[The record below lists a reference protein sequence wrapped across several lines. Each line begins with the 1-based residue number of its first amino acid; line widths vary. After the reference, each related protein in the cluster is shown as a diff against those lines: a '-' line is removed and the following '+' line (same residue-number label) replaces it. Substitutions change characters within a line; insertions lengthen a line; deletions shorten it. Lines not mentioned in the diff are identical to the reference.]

1 MCRVRYTLGEQRRCF
16 PAFDGAE
23 GLSGWS
29 SHDIASL
36 SALLASLSA
45 TWEIIGSGS
54 GWEKK
59 VKAVLQPD
67 ARKQFVAGCTPAS
80 FSKVGAPTKTQ
91 RSGFR
96 EERTSI
102 GMSELSAQAG
112 SEGYG
117 DCEDEDRAQRW
128 RLPQLPN
135 VSCWDPTFQANKA
148 PAAPVLRRAVFFY
161 TGRGAF
167 SFVKTKENGGRIPHG
182 GAGIHRRFLWQNA
195 NPQLI

>member
-148 PAAPVLRRAVFFY
+148 PAAPQAVDKARNVGKREGRVCAGNPGRVPCAIQINRFQNFLKVLK
-161 TGRGAF
+161 
-167 SFVKTKENGGRIPHG
+167 S
-182 GAGIHRRFLWQNA
+182 
-195 NPQLI
+195 